1 MWLLPLVFC
10 SLPHSAPRSHCTSP
24 PLLAVIHPIRIVRS
38 SWRLHDV
45 PRAKASCQ
53 HPQVQILSTRQAEG
67 TRRSAFHPSDSTA
80 DHLPLLSQCLPENRV
95 WPGQKCEACERYGYD
110 CSIGLSAEQEKAE
123 QQRQAHRLQQSV
135 VAGGGSQQ
143 GIVANVYTHTRQI
156 EVRDDATASAWTAP
170 TQDARP
176 PQTVPPEQLIKLRP
190 DATNPNSLT
199 LYIPRAAGRR
209 MEFAGTLDL
218 EERLMRLWANPETYE
233 QACSSRLAITCSELF
248 IHIRRIAESDELI
261 FSSLFAFIAGNLG
274 VYANRPIALQLE
286 SASRQYLERS
296 FNMLKTYMD
305 QAAQSPNGT
314 PRPGTILPMQYACF
328 LLACYGSSTSEPQM
342 IEFMVK
348 QLELLRKYSA
358 SFPLRLGVV
367 LQPPNGWRFRIHL
380 AEDPTER
387 GIEIGHDTKVFRQAM
402 IQAKDEAFPS

>member
-1 MWLLPLVFC
+1 MYREPRRLANILKCRFC
-10 SLPHSAPRSHCTSP
+10 RRDKRRVTSAPRFTPLIP
-24 PLLAVIHPIRIVRS
+24 PLTTSL
-38 SWRLHDV
+38 
-45 PRAKASCQ
+45 
-53 HPQVQILSTRQAEG
+53 
-67 TRRSAFHPSDSTA
+67 F
-80 DHLPLLSQCLPENRV
+80 LSQCLPENRV

-143 GIVANVYTHTRQI
+143 GIVANAYTHTRQI

-248 IHIRRIAESDELI
+248 IHIRRIAESVG
-261 FSSLFAFIAGNLG
+261 LF
-274 VYANRPIALQLE
+274 
-286 SASRQYLERS
+286 
-296 FNMLKTYMD
+296 
-305 QAAQSPNGT
+305 
-314 PRPGTILPMQYACF
+314 
-328 LLACYGSSTSEPQM
+328 
-342 IEFMVK
+342 
-348 QLELLRKYSA
+348 
-358 SFPLRLGVV
+358 
-367 LQPPNGWRFRIHL
+367 
-380 AEDPTER
+380 
-387 GIEIGHDTKVFRQAM
+387 KVPA
-402 IQAKDEAFPS
+402 

>member
-1 MWLLPLVFC
+1 MWLLHLVFC
-10 SLPHSAPRSHCTSP
+10 SLPHSAPRSYRE
-24 PLLAVIHPIRIVRS
+24 LLAVNHPIRIKRS

-45 PRAKASCQ
+45 SGAQAPCH
-53 HPQVQILSTRQAEG
+53 HPQVQILSQGQAEG
-67 TRRSAFHPSDSTA
+67 TGCSAFHASDSTA
-80 DHLPLLSQCLPENRV
+80 DPIHLFSQCIPETRV
-95 WPGQKCEACERYGYD
+95 WPAQKCDACKRYGYD

-123 QQRQAHRLQQSV
+123 QRQAHRRQQSV
-135 VAGGGSQQ
+135 VSSDQASP
-143 GIVANVYTHTRQI
+143 
-156 EVRDDATASAWTAP
+156 ASAYMHTKELGRGASSSP
-170 TQDARP
+170 RDKATIRAGPVPVQDARP
-176 PQTVPPEQLIKLRP
+176 PQTVPAEQLIKLRP
-190 DATNPNSLT
+190 DATNPHSLT

-218 EERLMRLWANPETYE
+218 EERLMRLWANPDTYE

-286 SASRQYLERS
+286 AASRQYLERS

-328 LLACYGSSTSEPQM
+328 LLACYG
-342 IEFMVK
+342 
-348 QLELLRKYSA
+348 
-358 SFPLRLGVV
+358 
-367 LQPPNGWRFRIHL
+367 L

>member
-1 MWLLPLVFC
+1 MYREPRRLANILKCRFC
-10 SLPHSAPRSHCTSP
+10 
-24 PLLAVIHPIRIVRS
+24 
-38 SWRLHDV
+38 
-45 PRAKASCQ
+45 
-53 HPQVQILSTRQAEG
+53 
-67 TRRSAFHPSDSTA
+67 RRDKRR
-80 DHLPLLSQCLPENRV
+80 CLPENRV

-123 QQRQAHRLQQSV
+123 QQRQAHRRQQSV

-143 GIVANVYTHTRQI
+143 GIVANAYTHTRQI
-156 EVRDDATASAWTAP
+156 EGRDDATTWTAP
-170 TQDARP
+170 TQEARP
-176 PQTVPPEQLIKLRP
+176 LQTVPSEQLIKLRP

-348 QLELLRKYSA
+348 QLEFLRKYSA

>member
-1 MWLLPLVFC
+1 MLLPQARVSPWAFSLFAVRMWLFLALFPT
-10 SLPHSAPRSHCTSP
+10 PRHGLTVHYWPS
-24 PLLAVIHPIRIVRS
+24 IIPIRIVRS
-38 SWRLHDV
+38 SRAVSTMYREPRRLANILKCRFCRRDKRRCV
-45 PRAKASCQ
+45 PEK
-53 HPQVQILSTRQAEG
+53 
-67 TRRSAFHPSDSTA
+67 
-80 DHLPLLSQCLPENRV
+80 RV
-95 WPGQKCEACERYGYD
+95 WPGQKCDACKRYGYD
-110 CSIGLSAEQEKAE
+110 CSTGLSAEQEKAE
-123 QQRQAHRLQQSV
+123 QQRQADKRQQQQQHEQQYEGLV
-135 VAGGGSQQ
+135 VGASGDQ
-143 GIVANVYTHTRQI
+143 GIVASAYTHTQRQF
-156 EVRDDATASAWTAP
+156 ERGLQPSRDFDVTTGIVQPTAP
-170 TQDARP
+170 AQNACP
-176 PQTVPPEQLIKLRP
+176 PQTVPSEQLIKLRP

-286 SASRQYLERS
+286 AASRQYLERS

-328 LLACYGSSTSEPQM
+328 LLACYGSSTSEPQL

-348 QLELLRKYSA
+348 QLDLLRRYSA
-358 SFPLRLGVV
+358 SFPLRVGVV
-367 LQPPNGWRFRIHL
+367 LQPPDGWRFSIYRILRNAALRL
-380 AEDPTER
+380 ATTPR
-387 GIEIGHDTKVFRQAM
+387 CSGR
-402 IQAKDEAFPS
+402 P